1 MLRAPKRRWPPM
13 LIQVGDTECLLG
25 DSERMTESVRAA
37 GGHCELQVWPGQVH
51 VFPAFYPVL
60 PEGRA
65 AIRYVGD
72 FLRERRGRHRGSV
85 NTARGEPPPPGWLSR
100 LRIGRIRPVPRVR
113 GREGTYATCRAQAL
127 ADASV
132 LATGVLESAGPV
144 MVWLIVLG
152 FVFTECAFIVG
163 LFLPGD
169 SLLFAAGVVLA
180 QHDLEASAWALSIA
194 ATITAVV
201 GNMLGYYIGHKTG
214 NALIARRGGRVLNF
228 ENLARAR
235 DFLDRRGFWAIVLA
249 RWLPWIRTL
258 APLIAGAAKM
268 DRRRFLLATSLGG
281 LAWVPTLVL
290 VGFYAAGSDRGSPV
304 AQGRRAVGE
313 HRVLR
318 RGHGVGRAALPAGD
332 APAAGDG
339 VGDGERAQR
348 RLTGLKS
355 D

>member
-1 MLRAPKRRWPPM
+1 
-13 LIQVGDTECLLG
+13 
-25 DSERMTESVRAA
+25 
-37 GGHCELQVWPGQVH
+37 
-51 VFPAFYPVL
+51 
-60 PEGRA
+60 
-65 AIRYVGD
+65 
-72 FLRERRGRHRGSV
+72 
-85 NTARGEPPPPGWLSR
+85 
-100 LRIGRIRPVPRVR
+100 VPTV
-113 GREGTYATCRAQAL
+113 L

-144 MVWLIVLG
+144 MVWVIVLG

-180 QHDLEASAWALSIA
+180 QQDHEASAWALSVA

-228 ENLARAR
+228 DNLARAR

-258 APLIAGAAKM
+258 APLIAGAASM

-290 VGFYAAGSDRGSPV
+290 LGFYGAGLIEDLPWLKAAALWASIAFFV
-304 AQGRRAVGE
+304 VGTVWG
-313 HRVLR
+313 VLR
-318 RGHGVGRAALPAGD
+318 YRQEMHRPPETATVSAHSAHSAD
-332 APAAGDG
+332 
-339 VGDGERAQR
+339 
-348 RLTGLKS
+348 
-355 D
+355 